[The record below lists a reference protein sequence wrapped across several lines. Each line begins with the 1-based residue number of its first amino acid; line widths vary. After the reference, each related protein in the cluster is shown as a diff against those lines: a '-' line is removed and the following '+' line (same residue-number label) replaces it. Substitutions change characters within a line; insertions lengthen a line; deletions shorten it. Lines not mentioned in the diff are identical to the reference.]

1 MAMANNAHDIYKKN
15 MVTTATP
22 QELTL
27 MLYNG
32 LIRFLKQAV
41 MGIDEKSI
49 EKANNNIIKAQDIL
63 FEFMRTLDM
72 SYEISNNLLVLYD
85 YMNTRLVEAN
95 ISKDKAIVEEVIG
108 YAEELRDTWAQAMKL
123 AKQQAVVNR

>member
-1 MAMANNAHDIYKKN
+1 MAMPNNAHDIYKKN

-41 MGIDEKSI
+41 MGLDEKSI
-49 EKANNNIIKAQDIL
+49 EKAHNNIIKAQDIL

-72 SYEISNNLLVLYD
+72 DYEISNSLFALYD

-95 ISKDKAIVEEVIG
+95 ISKDKVIVEEVVE